1 MQDGIRRLFEMKNIN
16 GIDGAQNVAT
26 LHLHPLAAA
35 AALVHRARGRIGKE
49 ARVKASY
56 DVMRSFTP
64 IVQIGHAPNVLV
76 VHPSVPA
83 QHVKALITLAKAKPG
98 VLAYASNG
106 VGTLSH

>member
-56 DVMRSFTP
+56 DE
-64 IVQIGHAPNVLV
+64 LV
-76 VHPSVPA
+76 VLYEPTDADAV
-83 QHVKALITLAKAKPG
+83 QVW
-98 VLAYASNG
+98 ASC
-106 VGTLSH
+106 